1 MKFKAITAAI
11 LVVSLPFTA
20 WGLTLGDESKAGKQI
35 HLEVLRSFRL
45 DNDPYVCL
53 YMGRIAKRLEP
64 NAGVPFPVRLT
75 VVESTTPNAFAT
87 MGGFAYVT
95 TGLIEMADREEEV
108 AGVLSHELAHVG
120 RRHVA
125 KRMEKEKPLS
135 IASLAGMLLGALI
148 PGAGALGPA
157 LMTTT
162 MAATQ
167 TLSLKF
173 SREDEDEADRYG
185 LTTTE
190 ASGYSGHGLADFLK
204 KIRSTESEKMVPQ
217 YLRTHPYSDE
227 RAAKIESRIT
237 LPRGTVKTDFFPY
250 VQARLKILNKPFGPT
265 IEEMWL
271 GKHERDPKDPVG
283 AYGAALVY
291 TLKGNAGKAEEII
304 QNMESPYRNLFLG
317 EIFVRSQRF
326 KEAVEVLH
334 NQTDPIARYFLASAL
349 EGSGDLSGA
358 ADVLKGIFSYKENL
372 PGIYQK
378 YGMIVGRLG
387 YEGLGYEYL
396 GKYYMEIGRPS
407 AARVYLER
415 AVAKYGRNT
424 EDSTEVQILLD
435 EARGGKP
442 DTKDGKP
449 KEEPQQ
455 KRQELLQP
463 YQKELFLHLH
473 TAACDRRQTIML
485 S

>member
-1 MKFKAITAAI
+1 MKLTTFTAAVL
-11 LVVSLPFTA
+11 LVCLPLTT
-20 WGLTLGDESKAGKQI
+20 WGVTLGDEGRAGKDI

-45 DNDPYVCL
+45 NNDPYVCL

-87 MGGFAYVT
+87 MGGYTYVT

-125 KRMEKEKPLS
+125 KRMEKEKPLN
-135 IASLAGMLLGALI
+135 IATIAGLLLGALI
-148 PGAGALGPA
+148 PGAGAVGPA
-157 LMTTT
+157 LMTST
-162 MAATQ
+162 MAAAQ

-173 SREDEDEADRYG
+173 SREDEDEADRFG
-185 LTTTE
+185 LATAE

-217 YLRTHPYSDE
+217 YLLTHPYSED
-227 RAAKIESRIT
+227 RAAKIESRIA
-237 LPRGTVKTDFFPY
+237 LPKSTAKEDFFPY
-250 VQARLKILNKPFGPT
+250 VQARLKILDRPFSPG

-271 GKHERDPKDPVG
+271 GKHEKNPKDPVG

-317 EIFVRSQRF
+317 EILVRGQRF
-326 KEAVEVLH
+326 KEAVEVLSS
-334 NQTDPIARYFLASAL
+334 QTDPIARYFLASAF
-349 EGSGDLSGA
+349 EGSGDLTKSA
-358 ADVLKGIFSYKENL
+358 EVLTGLLPYKESL
-372 PGIYQK
+372 PSIYQK
-378 YGMIVGRLG
+378 YGMVVGRLG

-407 AARVYLER
+407 VARGYLEK
-415 AVAKYGRNT
+415 AAAKYGRNT
-424 EDSTEVQILLD
+424 QEAKDVQTVLE
-435 EARGGKP
+435 EAKGGKP
-442 DTKDGKP
+442 DAKDGKP
-449 KEEPQQ
+449 KEGS
-455 KRQELLQP
+455 QE
-463 YQKELFLHLH
+463 KK
-473 TAACDRRQTIML
+473 
-485 S
+485 